1 MKYLFIDT
9 ETTGLPQDDSFS
21 IDAINN
27 WPRLVSVAYIL
38 CDDRK
43 IVREN
48 RSIIKPNGFI
58 IPPESTRVH
67 GITSAEAISK
77 GRVFSE
83 VLDEIKGVINE
94 CDYIVGHNV
103 VFDINMLNAEFF
115 RYDMTLPVS
124 LKPYY
129 CTMLLSKDY
138 CGLPNDKYPT
148 LEELY
153 SILKGESIA
162 NAHNAMTDAHAS
174 MECFWILKDS
184 GIVDPGVEKPTII
197 IYPTEDNI
205 SWAAKQ
211 VSTEYAAKA
220 YAYLTFAS
228 NLLYNKSNFL
238 KSEDDDYYSFCDRYL
253 DSFSRIDDSILK
265 RLDDKTR
272 KEFEYYSKDFRC
284 SKDPNNNSEWVNNM
298 FDFLKEEILK
308 TSACVIANKFNN
320 SRTVVLR
327 PYLRYHLKEIRKEY
341 GGNELIEKF
350 KLNNP
355 ESTYVT
361 IILDDESSWVDI
373 AMEAV
378 KTQILSSDGM
388 IGEIRPQESA
398 ENYFI
403 LMLEFFN
410 NIRETERNKRSD
422 EFNKALEKSLDP
434 KALKESEELIKNY
447 SSPYALSSKDSEQ
460 NKTIGF
466 APYEKA
472 AIVGVII
479 CFFIVTAFA
488 LTCGNSSGRNNT
500 VIEGTD
506 SIGEY
511 IDSSAI
517 GNDFYLEFPQYGF
530 ALDAP
535 CKMED
540 VSSEV
545 KGDFLL
551 NYGGVSNGN
560 DIDNGVAYQLIV
572 NQIPVGYRDLSKEQ
586 LNKVIDKLFR
596 DQLPSFDSYKKIKFG
611 YEGYPGYEV
620 TTSNKGYNQK
630 GVMFVKDN
638 LVIALT
644 VFSREKADQELNKF
658 TNCFKVLK

>member
-1 MKYLFIDT
+1 M
-9 ETTGLPQDDSFS
+9 S
-21 IDAINN
+21 
-27 WPRLVSVAYIL
+27 
-38 CDDRK
+38 
-43 IVREN
+43 
-48 RSIIKPNGFI
+48 
-58 IPPESTRVH
+58 
-67 GITSAEAISK
+67 
-77 GRVFSE
+77 
-83 VLDEIKGVINE
+83 
-94 CDYIVGHNV
+94 
-103 VFDINMLNAEFF
+103 
-115 RYDMTLPVS
+115 
-124 LKPYY
+124 
-129 CTMLLSKDY
+129 
-138 CGLPNDKYPT
+138 
-148 LEELY
+148 
-153 SILKGESIA
+153 
-162 NAHNAMTDAHAS
+162 
-174 MECFWILKDS
+174 
-184 GIVDPGVEKPTII
+184 
-197 IYPTEDNI
+197 
-205 SWAAKQ
+205 
-211 VSTEYAAKA
+211 
-220 YAYLTFAS
+220 
-228 NLLYNKSNFL
+228 
-238 KSEDDDYYSFCDRYL
+238 
-253 DSFSRIDDSILK
+253 
-265 RLDDKTR
+265 
-272 KEFEYYSKDFRC
+272 
-284 SKDPNNNSEWVNNM
+284 
-298 FDFLKEEILK
+298 
-308 TSACVIANKFNN
+308 
-320 SRTVVLR
+320 
-327 PYLRYHLKEIRKEY
+327 
-341 GGNELIEKF
+341 
-350 KLNNP
+350 
-355 ESTYVT
+355 
-361 IILDDESSWVDI
+361 
-373 AMEAV
+373 
-378 KTQILSSDGM
+378 
-388 IGEIRPQESA
+388 GEIRPQESA

-410 NIRETERNKRSD
+410 NIRETERAKRND
-422 EFNKALEKSLDP
+422 EFNKALKKSLDP

-479 CFFIVTAFA
+479 CFLIVIAFVSNY
-488 LTCGNSSGRNNT
+488 GNSSGRNNT

-517 GNDFYLEFPQYGF
+517 GKDFYLEFPQYGF

-572 NQIPVGYRDLSKEQ
+572 NKVPVGYRDLSKEQ
-586 LNKVIDKLFR
+586 LNKIIDKLFR

-644 VFSREKADQELNKF
+644 VFSRKKVDQELNKF

>member
-38 CDDRK
+38 CNDRK

-48 RSIIKPNGFI
+48 YSIIKPNGFI
-58 IPPESTRVH
+58 IPPESTKVH

-77 GRVFSE
+77 GRALSE

-162 NAHNAMTDAHAS
+162 NAHNAMIDAQAS

-184 GIVDPGVEKPTII
+184 GIVGPKVEMPTIK

-205 SWAAKQ
+205 SWAAERI
-211 VSTEYAAKA
+211 SMEYANKA
-220 YAYLTFAS
+220 YAYLTIAC
-228 NLLYNKSNFL
+228 NLLYNRNNFL
-238 KSEDDDYYSFCDRYL
+238 KPNSNLKSVLESNSDSDAVDDWINGLFPECICTKNPDG
-253 DSFSRIDDSILK
+253 
-265 RLDDKTR
+265 
-272 KEFEYYSKDFRC
+272 
-284 SKDPNNNSEWVNNM
+284 EWNNNM
-298 FDFLKEEILK
+298 FTFLKDEIQK
-308 TSACVIANKFNN
+308 TCSSVKTNKVDGKRIVITRSYMRNHLEKFE
-320 SRTVVLR
+320 
-327 PYLRYHLKEIRKEY
+327 KEI
-341 GGNELIEKF
+341 GGKDLIEKY
-350 KLNNP
+350 KLNYP
-355 ESTYVT
+355 EIPSVDL
-361 IILDDESSWVDI
+361 ILEDESCWVDI
-373 AMEAV
+373 AVEAV
-378 KTQILSSDGM
+378 KTRIQMTNIVENKFLSQKDAEEYFVAM
-388 IGEIRPQESA
+388 IE
-398 ENYFI
+398 YF
-403 LMLEFFN
+403 N
-410 NIRETERNKRSD
+410 KIREKESNKRLD
-422 EFNKALEKSLDP
+422 EFNNNLERSLDP
-434 KALKESEELIKNY
+434 KGLKESEELIKNY

-460 NKTIGF
+460 FT
-466 APYEKA
+466 PYEKA
-472 AIVGVII
+472 AIVGLII
-479 CFFIVTAFA
+479 CFLIVIAFVSNY
-488 LTCGNSSGRNNT
+488 GNSSGRNNT

-517 GNDFYLEFPQYGF
+517 GKDFYLEFPQYGF

-535 CKMED
+535 CMMED

-572 NQIPVGYRDLSKEQ
+572 NKVPVGFRDLSKEQ
-586 LNKVIDKLFR
+586 LNKIIDKLFR

-644 VFSREKADQELNKF
+644 VFSRKKVDQELNKF